1 MATIRNLGQCLCPW
15 CTTPFSSVHLVD
27 MQSDQQA
34 RTSLACING
43 PECQFWVS
51 TTWEAIYQDNYDI
64 NSAAVEHMLKPQ
76 SLVPSSVS
84 IRIHRELLLL
94 IAFVLQNAFSDRLS
108 RFGLNFFLLFLIDL
122 LHEVELGIWKA
133 LFVHLLHILE
143 AADETMLYELDRR
156 WASHLSYLSFGTW
169 QDLAAFD

>member
-1 MATIRNLGQCLCPW
+1 
-15 CTTPFSSVHLVD
+15 
-27 MQSDQQA
+27 
-34 RTSLACING
+34 
-43 PECQFWVS
+43 
-51 TTWEAIYQDNYDI
+51 
-64 NSAAVEHMLKPQ
+64 MLKPQ

-156 WASHLSYLSFGTW
+156 
-169 QDLAAFD
+169 